1 MWYVLL
7 RKECDTAIMN
17 RFQEYIIE
25 VEDQEWLTRI
35 YYMTCNVFN
44 EYDAKFFFVF
54 FFFYKNILSDV
65 FGFYRS

>member
-1 MWYVLL
+1 MGIVA
-7 RKECDTAIMN
+7 KECDTAIMN

-35 YYMTCNVFN
+35 YYMTCNVFI
-44 EYDAKFFFVF
+44 EYDANISCF